1 MYILVEEKDV
11 KNAQVLSMFHE
22 RMPDGR
28 LILPV
33 SELKMLGSVSD
44 CQIVAS
50 AKELK
55 ELISSGAENSL
66 PEDGMQDDDNAP
78 DTSEGIDAGGNGEEV
93 PDGGQQE
100 DTGSEEGM
108 TDNGTAADGGENV
121 PETEGGEEEAPDG
134 TDVPKDDGTDT
145 DTNNE
150 NQISEEVTDDGTG
163 STGRA

>member
-1 MYILVEEKDV
+1 MYILVKEKDV

-66 PEDGMQDDDNAP
+66 PDGMQDDDNAP
-78 DTSEGIDAGGNGEEV
+78 DIGEGIDAGGNGEEV

-100 DTGSEEGM
+100 DTGNEEGTEGM
-108 TDNGTAADGGENV
+108 ADNGTAADGGENV

-134 TDVPKDDGTDT
+134 QAEGTDT
-145 DTNNE
+145 KENINE
-150 NQISEEVTDDGTG
+150 SEEE
-163 STGRA
+163 

>member
-1 MYILVEEKDV
+1 MYILVKEKDV

-66 PEDGMQDDDNAP
+66 PDGMQDDDNAP
-78 DTSEGIDAGGNGEEV
+78 DTGEGIDAGG
-93 PDGGQQE
+93 
-100 DTGSEEGM
+100 
-108 TDNGTAADGGENV
+108 NGTAADGGENV
-121 PETEGGEEEAPDG
+121 QETEGGEEEAPDG
-134 TDVPKDDGTDT
+134 QAEGTDT
-145 DTNNE
+145 KENINE
-150 NQISEEVTDDGTG
+150 SEEE
-163 STGRA
+163 

>member
-1 MYILVEEKDV
+1 MYLLIKEENV
-11 KNAQVLSMFHE
+11 KNAQVLGMFHE

-55 ELISSGAENSL
+55 ELISSGAESVA
-66 PEDGMQDDDNAP
+66 PGGGMQDDDNAP

-93 PDGGQQE
+93 PDGTEETADGQKE
-100 DTGSEEGM
+100 DTDGG
-108 TDNGTAADGGENV
+108 DGTTADGGENA
-121 PETEGGEEEAPDG
+121 PETEGGTEETADG
-134 TDVPKDDGTDT
+134 QAEGTDT
-145 DTNNE
+145 KENINE
-150 NQISEEVTDDGTG
+150 SEEE
-163 STGRA
+163 

>member
-1 MYILVEEKDV
+1 MYILVKEKDV

-66 PEDGMQDDDNAP
+66 PDGMQDDDNAP
-78 DTSEGIDAGGNGEEV
+78 DTGEGIDAGGNGEEV

-100 DTGSEEGM
+100 DTGNEEGTEGM
-108 TDNGTAADGGENV
+108 ADNGTAADGGENV

-134 TDVPKDDGTDT
+134 QAEGTDT
-145 DTNNE
+145 KENINE
-150 NQISEEVTDDGTG
+150 SEEELPWHSRYRQD
-163 STGRA
+163 

>member
-78 DTSEGIDAGGNGEEV
+78 DTSEGIDG
-93 PDGGQQE
+93 DE
-100 DTGSEEGM
+100 DTEGM

-121 PETEGGEEEAPDG
+121 PETGGGTEEAADG
-134 TDVPKDDGTDT
+134 QAEGTDT
-145 DTNNE
+145 KENINE
-150 NQISEEVTDDGTG
+150 SEEE
-163 STGRA
+163 

>member
-1 MYILVEEKDV
+1 MYILVKEKDV

-66 PEDGMQDDDNAP
+66 SEDGMQDDDNAP

-100 DTGSEEGM
+100 DTGSEEGTEGM
-108 TDNGTAADGGENV
+108 ADNGTAADGGENV

-134 TDVPKDDGTDT
+134 QAEGTDT
-145 DTNNE
+145 KENINE
-150 NQISEEVTDDGTG
+150 SEEE
-163 STGRA
+163 

>member
-1 MYILVEEKDV
+1 MYILVKEKDV

-66 PEDGMQDDDNAP
+66 PDGMQDDDNAP
-78 DTSEGIDAGGNGEEV
+78 DTGEGIDAGGNGEEV

-100 DTGSEEGM
+100 DTGNEEGTEGTEGM
-108 TDNGTAADGGENV
+108 ADNGTAADGGENV

-134 TDVPKDDGTDT
+134 QAEGTDT
-145 DTNNE
+145 KENINE
-150 NQISEEVTDDGTG
+150 SEEE
-163 STGRA
+163 

>member
-1 MYILVEEKDV
+1 MYILVKEKDV

-66 PEDGMQDDDNAP
+66 PDGMQDDDNAP
-78 DTSEGIDAGGNGEEV
+78 DTGEGIDAGGNGEEV
-93 PDGGQQE
+93 P
-100 DTGSEEGM
+100 
-108 TDNGTAADGGENV
+108 DGGENV

-134 TDVPKDDGTDT
+134 QAEGTDT
-145 DTNNE
+145 KENINE
-150 NQISEEVTDDGTG
+150 SEEE
-163 STGRA
+163 

>member
-1 MYILVEEKDV
+1 MYLLIKEENV
-11 KNAQVLSMFHE
+11 KNAQVLGMFHE

-55 ELISSGAENSL
+55 ELISSGAESVA
-66 PEDGMQDDDNAP
+66 PGGGMQDDDNAP

-93 PDGGQQE
+93 PDG
-100 DTGSEEGM
+100 TEE
-108 TDNGTAADGGENV
+108 TADGQAE
-121 PETEGGEEEAPDG
+121 
-134 TDVPKDDGTDT
+134 GTDT
-145 DTNNE
+145 KENINE
-150 NQISEEVTDDGTG
+150 SEEE
-163 STGRA
+163 

>member
-1 MYILVEEKDV
+1 MYILVKEKDV
-11 KNAQVLSMFHE
+11 KNAQVLS
-22 RMPDGR
+22 MPDGR

-66 PEDGMQDDDNAP
+66 PDGMQDDDNAP
-78 DTSEGIDAGGNGEEV
+78 DTGEGIDAGGNGEEV

-100 DTGSEEGM
+100 DTGNEEG
-108 TDNGTAADGGENV
+108 TEGGENV

-134 TDVPKDDGTDT
+134 QAEGMDT
-145 DTNNE
+145 KENINE
-150 NQISEEVTDDGTG
+150 SEEE
-163 STGRA
+163 

>member
-1 MYILVEEKDV
+1 MYILVKEKDV

-66 PEDGMQDDDNAP
+66 PDGMQDDDNAP
-78 DTSEGIDAGGNGEEV
+78 DTGEGIDAGGNGEEV
-93 PDGGQQE
+93 TDGGQQE
-100 DTGSEEGM
+100 DTGNEEGTEGM
-108 TDNGTAADGGENV
+108 ADNGTAADGGENV

-134 TDVPKDDGTDT
+134 QAEGTDT
-145 DTNNE
+145 KENINE
-150 NQISEEVTDDGTG
+150 SEEE
-163 STGRA
+163 

>member
-1 MYILVEEKDV
+1 MYILVKEKDV

-66 PEDGMQDDDNAP
+66 PDGMQDDDNAP
-78 DTSEGIDAGGNGEEV
+78 DTGEGIDAGGNGEEV

-100 DTGSEEGM
+100 DTGNEEGTEGM
-108 TDNGTAADGGENV
+108 ADNGTAADGVENV
-121 PETEGGEEEAPDG
+121 PETEGGEEEAPD
-134 TDVPKDDGTDT
+134 VQAEGTDT
-145 DTNNE
+145 KENINE
-150 NQISEEVTDDGTG
+150 SEEE
-163 STGRA
+163 